1 MREKSIFK
9 ISNVSK
15 IIIPA
20 KDLNRAQLFY
30 KDFLGLKYLYT
41 VKEIAYFTLNTIEIQ
56 LDSKLDI
63 VSSEIFYMLSDVE
76 IKKFYQKLISGGAKG
91 IEPPTITNQMRDR
104 DIWQAILIDTEGN
117 RCFKVTAFRPPWEQ
131 FEKSS

>member
-1 MREKSIFK
+1 MST
-9 ISNVSK
+9 ISTVSK

-30 KDFLGLKYLYT
+30 KDCLGLEYLYN
-41 VKEIAYFTLNTIEIQ
+41 VKEIAYFKLGTIEIQ

-76 IKKFYQKLISGGAKG
+76 IKTFYQKLISGGAKG
-91 IEPPTITNQMRDR
+91 IEPPSITNQMKDR
-104 DIWQAILIDTEGN
+104 DIWQAVLIDTEGN
-117 RCFKVTAFRPPWEQ
+117 RFGIIE
-131 FEKSS
+131 EKDNGY